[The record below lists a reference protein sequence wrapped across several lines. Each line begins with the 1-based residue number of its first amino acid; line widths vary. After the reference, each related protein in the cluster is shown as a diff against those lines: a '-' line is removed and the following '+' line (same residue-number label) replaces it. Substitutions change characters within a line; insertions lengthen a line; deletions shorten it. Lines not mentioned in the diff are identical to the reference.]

1 MSSLILFILFALL
14 MILGIPIALSLGIS
28 TIIYIL
34 LFVNVPVSVV
44 VQQMLGGVNS
54 FTLLA
59 IPFFIIAGNLMD
71 KGGISKRIISFSN
84 TLVGWIPG
92 GLTIVLIVS
101 SMIFAAMTG
110 AGAATV
116 AAIGAIMIPAMKE
129 EGYDE
134 DFSSALQATAGV
146 FGPIIPPSILMV
158 LYGVVTDVSVGAL
171 LLAGVIPG
179 VLLGLILMIITL
191 VLCYIKGYRGKGS
204 WNIKTVVSSFKEA
217 FFALISPVIVLGGI
231 YSGIVTPTE
240 AAALIALYSL
250 IIGLFV
256 YKELSL
262 RDLLDVLAYSMK
274 VSAGIMLIVASTQAF
289 GWVLTREQI
298 PQMIGEWFISISNNQ
313 YFFMFGV
320 IGILLIVGTFLDP
333 VPAVMIFAPIFS
345 PAARLYGID
354 DIHFAVIVIVSL
366 CIGLV
371 TPPIGMNLFVA
382 SSISHRPVHLI
393 SKHLIPFLIAMLF
406 GLIIIVLVPGIST
419 YLPKFIL
426 K

>member
-1 MSSLILFILFALL
+1 MSSLILFVLFALL
-14 MILGIPIALSLGIS
+14 MILGVPIALSLGIS

-44 VQQMLGGVNS
+44 VQQMIGGVNS

-92 GLTIVLIVS
+92 GLTIVLIIS

-158 LYGVVTDVSVGAL
+158 LYGVVTDVSVGSL

-179 VLLGLILMIITL
+179 ILLGLILMIITL

-250 IIGLFV
+250 IIGLFI
-256 YKELSL
+256 YKELAL
-262 RDLLDVLAYSMK
+262 GDLLSILAYSMK

-320 IGILLIVGTFLDP
+320 VGILLIVGTFLDP

-406 GLIIIVLVPGIST
+406 GLIIIVLIPGIST
-419 YLPKFIL
+419 YLPKLIL